1 MKNVILHLILVSFWE
16 NLQKSFTMLITFSR
30 TSKVVLQQPSRW
42 MVIELLT
49 N

>member
-1 MKNVILHLILVSFWE
+1 MINVILHLILVSFWE
-16 NLQKSFTMLITFSR
+16 KLQKSFTILITFSW
-30 TSKVVLQQPSRW
+30 TAKVVLQQPSRW

>member
-16 NLQKSFTMLITFSR
+16 NLQKSFTMFIAFSR
-30 TSKVVLQQPSRW
+30 NAKVVLQQPSRW
-42 MVIELLT
+42 IVKELLT